1 MNLDDTI
8 VAIATPPGRG
18 GIGVVRLAG
27 ARARE
32 IAAPMLRLRHDLE
45 PGRVVFGELV
55 EPGGEAAELRSARQ
69 LGACPELAEG
79 AAIPACASGVL
90 TSARSQSKRIDE
102 VVATYFPKP
111 HSYTTDDII
120 EISAHGSPVVLRH
133 IVELC
138 VAAGARLAEPG
149 EFTMRAFLNG
159 RIDLT
164 QAEAVRDL
172 IEAQTLYQAR
182 VAAQQLQGALS
193 RRIKPIKEGLVA
205 LIALL
210 EAGIDFAEDDVDVL
224 PSGEILSRIEEI
236 CGLLQPVADSF
247 AHGRIVHAGLML
259 AIVGR
264 PNAGKSSLF
273 NRIVQRERAIVTAT
287 PGTTRD
293 LVTERVSLGGIP
305 VELVDTAGMREPS
318 DEAER
323 IGIRK
328 SRETLADA
336 DMVLLV
342 LDATAGPDQ
351 DEMELLATLVQRRA
365 IVVVNKSDL
374 VTHRLRWRRR

>member
-1 MNLDDTI
+1 MPPPEPRIETI

-18 GIGVVRLAG
+18 GIGMVRLSGPEAT
-27 ARARE
+27 RIVE
-32 IAAPMLRLRHDLE
+32 PMLRLRHPLAHAQA
-45 PGRVVFGELV
+45 RFGELLELETREKLDEGV
-55 EPGGEAAELRSARQ
+55 VTFFAA
-69 LGACPELAEG
+69 
-79 AAIPACASGVL
+79 
-90 TSARSQSKRIDE
+90 
-102 VVATYFPKP
+102 P
-111 HSYTTDDII
+111 HSYTGEDVV
-120 EISAHGSPVVLRH
+120 EVAAHGSPVVLETLVRQA
-133 IVELC
+133 LKGGAR
-138 VAAGARLAEPG
+138 VAAPG
-149 EFTMRAFLNG
+149 EFTQRAFLSG

-182 VAAQQLQGALS
+182 VAAQQMQGALS

-224 PSGEILSRIEEI
+224 PGGEIR
-236 CGLLQPVADSF
+236 GLLQPVAESF

-273 NRIVQRERAIVTAT
+273 NRIVQRERAIVTAM

-305 VELVDTAGMREPS
+305 VELVDTAG
-318 DEAER
+318 
-323 IGIRK
+323 
-328 SRETLADA
+328 
-336 DMVLLV
+336 
-342 LDATAGPDQ
+342 Q
-351 DEMELLATLVQRRA
+351 
-365 IVVVNKSDL
+365 
-374 VTHRLRWRRR
+374 